1 MQSTLP
7 LFDATLAISDK
18 EFASILNLSIAGGV
32 GLAGLGSGATWLW
45 CAGATTGPVGLMI
58 AGGATVAAFGA
69 KALYDGVKWSKK
81 QSLERELF
89 SLSFPFAPSLSFAMV
104 SLATRVE

>member
-81 QSLERELF
+81 QSLEREFFFAIFLYFF
-89 SLSFPFAPSLSFAMV
+89 SPSLQWV
-104 SLATRVE
+104 PTRVE